1 LIGGVN
7 AAGYLACSLP
17 RGATPAFHVV
27 CSPATTLALAP
38 QQRFF
43 SFALYV
49 RPISNTH
56 THTVFLITSTI
67 VTINQTVR
75 CFAVFYSDR
84 HDRVSLCFRR

>member
-1 LIGGVN
+1 V
-7 AAGYLACSLP
+7 
-17 RGATPAFHVV
+17 
-27 CSPATTLALAP
+27 ALAP
-38 QQRFF
+38 QQRVLSSATTMALAPLQRFF

-67 VTINQTVR
+67 VTINQPIR

-84 HDRVSLCFRR
+84 HDRISLCSRR